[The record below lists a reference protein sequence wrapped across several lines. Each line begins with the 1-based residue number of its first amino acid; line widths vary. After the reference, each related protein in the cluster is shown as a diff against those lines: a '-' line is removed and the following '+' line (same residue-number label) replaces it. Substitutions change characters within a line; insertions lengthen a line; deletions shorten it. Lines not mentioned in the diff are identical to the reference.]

1 MIEEKLKRNVIILST
16 IFVVVILAVFIKPG
30 ITGYAVYQQVKESN
44 YSIKDYG
51 QNIQD
56 LKTKLLVSDTNLS
69 SCSTFNRELLT
80 ELEKYSDKFSECNS
94 ELNVLQANFRLLKEK
109 YEKTIKNLGADLDQ
123 KNQELDELI
132 NEKQEEIDDLRLQY
146 DTLVENLANNLCCKA
161 KVDSPN
167 ISSYK
172 IENSKIICLEQGGL
186 DISC

>member
-1 MIEEKLKRNVIILST
+1 MIEEKLKRNVIILS
-16 IFVVVILAVFIKPG
+16 IVFVVMILAVFIKPSM
-30 ITGYAVYQQVKESN
+30 TGYSIYQQVKESN
-44 YSIKDYG
+44 YSIEDYG
-51 QNIQD
+51 ENIQD

-69 SCSTFNRELLT
+69 SCSAFNRELLT

-94 ELNVLQANFRLLKEK
+94 ELNVLQTNFSLFNEK

-123 KNQELDELI
+123 KNEEFNKLI

-146 DTLVENLANNLCCKA
+146 DALAENLANNLCCKA
-161 KVDSPN
+161 KVDNPD

-172 IENSKIICLEQGGL
+172 IENNKIICLEEGGL